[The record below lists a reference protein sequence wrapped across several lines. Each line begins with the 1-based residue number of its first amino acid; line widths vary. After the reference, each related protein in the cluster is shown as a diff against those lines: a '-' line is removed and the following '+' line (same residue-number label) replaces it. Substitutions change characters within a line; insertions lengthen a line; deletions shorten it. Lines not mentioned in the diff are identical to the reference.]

1 MKINKKIP
9 ENEYLLRWVYDTAS
23 KKSMGNTRTN
33 SRNSARII
41 PKRKY
46 IHENV
51 RRIGRVKIGLKDTV
65 IMAIQKKGSTRIG
78 IQQALSHNFSFSGIT
93 GTIKFLLW
101 GDRISKAVLI
111 QVQPDPQAPTGYN
124 FVQK

>member
-1 MKINKKIP
+1 MT
-9 ENEYLLRWVYDTAS
+9 LHA

-101 GDRISKAVLI
+101 GDRISKAMFG
-111 QVQPDPQAPTGYN
+111 QV
-124 FVQK
+124 